1 MHISLGREGGIP
13 SNPIPMATPRGLAR
27 LKMTLEMTKLLTV
40 REDWAMLRPRE
51 KAITDLCTMTA
62 MKRERS

>member
-1 MHISLGREGGIP
+1 MAIP
-13 SNPIPMATPRGLAR
+13 KPTPTGLDR
-27 LKMTLEMTKLLTV
+27 LKITLEMTKLLRV
-40 REDWAMLRPRE
+40 NEDWAMLRPRE